1 MNNLEQC
8 AKHVTDRE
16 TFVRLLKLM
25 SSDAKANPEAWE
37 NRDLGS
43 FLEAM
48 GSWIEDMDGYY
59 QNQRREPPP
68 NVNWTFMADAL
79 MAARIYE

>member
-1 MNNLEQC
+1 MAELNEMVEVIHDKESFLQFI
-8 AKHVTDRE
+8 AKLSED
-16 TFVRLLKLM
+16 LKL
-25 SSDAKANPEAWE
+25 NQTAWG

-59 QNQRREPPP
+59 INCGIEAPKSETWR
-68 NVNWTFMADAL
+68 FFADAL